1 MTKTTNYQLNQWAK
15 SDRIMMTDFNADNQK
30 LDAALKAG
38 ADAVAAVEAKADQ
51 AISSYQYLYGYAG
64 PHMLDAKN
72 IGFTSAS
79 FTVSLGDIN
88 WNDWHE
94 LHLCITPFGSS
105 TTAPFTLRWNGASG
119 EALGTGTANADG
131 SITNV
136 KMLHVVLYP
145 MGHTEAN
152 VCGMILGTDAPKLFA
167 LGSEW
172 SGASMLHVR
181 FDNGAASFLPATRIV
196 IWGKK

>member
-15 SDRIMMTDFNADNQK
+15 SDRVMMDDFNADNAK
-30 LDAALKAG
+30 IDAALK
-38 ADAVAAVEAKADQ
+38 
-51 AISSYQYLYGYAG
+51 
-64 PHMLDAKN
+64 
-72 IGFTSAS
+72 
-79 FTVSLGDIN
+79 
-88 WNDWHE
+88 
-94 LHLCITPFGSS
+94 
-105 TTAPFTLRWNGASG
+105 
-119 EALGTGTANADG
+119 ANADG

-152 VCGMILGTDAPKLFA
+152 VCGMILGTDAPKLFT